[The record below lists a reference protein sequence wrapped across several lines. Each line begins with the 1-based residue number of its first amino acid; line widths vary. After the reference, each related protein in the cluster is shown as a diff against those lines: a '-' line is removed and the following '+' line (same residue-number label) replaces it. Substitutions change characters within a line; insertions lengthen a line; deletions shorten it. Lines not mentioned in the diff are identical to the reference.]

1 MRNMKI
7 FKLIDLSSRS
17 RCKGKYVSHGRN
29 YVHSEAHKQR
39 SNSGINRAKEWEYD
53 RQKPNGYHHWKPSKS
68 PLENAFCLVHADRF
82 LPHKVERS
90 ACKSK
95 CYELHGYTK
104 IYFCCRNISL
114 SKFLI
119 FMKKL
124 QNIAIFSL
132 FARSISLWK
141 NWKLSPYI
149 PWFFTC

>member
-1 MRNMKI
+1 MKM
-7 FKLIDLSSRS
+7 FKLIDLSSGS

-29 YVHSEAHKQR
+29 YVHGEAHKQR
-39 SNSGINRAKEWEYD
+39 SNGGINKAKEWEYD

-68 PLENAFCLVHADRF
+68 PLENAFCLMHADRF

-119 FMKKL
+119 L
-124 QNIAIFSL
+124 GTRTAL
-132 FARSISLWK
+132 
-141 NWKLSPYI
+141 
-149 PWFFTC
+149 